1 MLHMKLVNIHP
12 VLERRKHSVQT
23 VEAIQDNSVFLRFVD
38 WIESNPDRLIDFNL
52 IMLATLAFG
61 VGAVIGSLTIMWWG
75 FYV

>member
-12 VLERRKHSVQT
+12 VLERRKHAVQT